1 MTQTPQRSTGRDDD
15 EIVAPPGSR
24 SREWS
29 REHVRAR
36 MVLANERL
44 NAKSGR
50 NLLGAIGIGVLLGG
64 LLAISLL
71 FEKRWFI
78 PFGTLLIAIV
88 VTELAT
94 AMRQARR
101 RVPRIPSVV
110 LALIAAPLA
119 YYVPPGS
126 HWTVILLG
134 LLGIIIWRV
143 IEVLLAHERPSKAQ
157 LAADASA
164 TAFVHFY
171 VTFLGSFTIMLLS
184 QPLGEYW
191 VLTFAAIVICV
202 DTGAY
207 VTGMRFGRT
216 KMAPTISPSKTWEG
230 LAGGAILGI
239 ITAVAACE
247 LLLGLPWWFG
257 IFMGISITI
266 AAVVG
271 DLTESMIKRD
281 LGVKDMSNW
290 LPGHGGFFDRFDSL
304 LPAGAVAF
312 ALYFWST
319 PLMEFAQRL
328 S

>member
-1 MTQTPQRSTGRDDD
+1 MTREPLKVPGRDG
-15 EIVAPPGSR
+15 EQFVAPPGSR

-29 REHVRAR
+29 RQHIRAR
-36 MVLANERL
+36 MHLVNDRL
-44 NAKSGR
+44 NARSGR
-50 NLLGAIGIGVLLGG
+50 NLLGAIGIGLALGG

-71 FEKRWFI
+71 FDKRWFI
-78 PFGTLLIAIV
+78 PFGTLLIVAV
-88 VTELAT
+88 VIELAT

-101 RVPRIPSVV
+101 RVPRIPSALLAVV
-110 LALIAAPLA
+110 AIPLA
-119 YYVPPGS
+119 YYVPPGA

-134 LLGIIIWRV
+134 LAVIVGWRYT
-143 IEVLLAHERPSKAQ
+143 EAALAPERLPKRQ

-191 VLTFAAIVICV
+191 VLTFALIVICV

-207 VTGMRFGRT
+207 ATGIRFGKT
-216 KMAPTISPSKTWEG
+216 KLAPSISPSKTWEG
-230 LAGGAILGI
+230 LIGGTVLGI
-239 ITAVAACE
+239 IAAVLACE
-247 LLLGLPWWFG
+247 LLLELPWWFG
-257 IFMGISITI
+257 VLMGLSIAIT
-266 AAVVG
+266 AVVG

-281 LGVKDMSNW
+281 LGIKDMSNW

-304 LPAGAVAF
+304 LPAGAIAF

-319 PLMEFAQRL
+319 PLMEFAQGLR
-328 S
+328 

>member
-1 MTQTPQRSTGRDDD
+1 
-15 EIVAPPGSR
+15 
-24 SREWS
+24 
-29 REHVRAR
+29 

-50 NLLGAIGIGVLLGG
+50 NLLGAIGIGLLLGG
-64 LLAISLL
+64 LLAVSLL